1 MIDDIIL
8 SQTRDNEKGKIKNTF
23 RTKTIEEEKIESKRI
38 RDNIKTGDEAML
50 WFALLKGG
58 KPD

>member
-38 RDNIKTGDEAML
+38 RDNIKTGDEAMI
-50 WFALLKGG
+50 
-58 KPD
+58 